1 MFTGIIQSKGSIKE
15 IISSREGARLK
26 INTNA
31 LDLSDSKVGDS
42 IAVDGVCLTVT
53 QLSGDGLQQTSL
65 TKHSLVQL
73 FQGSK
78 QGARSKP

>member
-1 MFTGIIQSKGSIKE
+1 M
-15 IISSREGARLK
+15 K

-53 QLSGDGLQQTSL
+53 QLSGDGFAAERPLRESEE
-65 TKHSLVQL
+65 
-73 FQGSK
+73 QGYR
-78 QGARSKP
+78 A

>member
-1 MFTGIIQSKGSIKE
+1 MFTGIIQSKGNIKD

-31 LDLSDSKVGDS
+31 LDLSNSKIGDS

-53 QLSGDGLQQTSL
+53 QLSGLSL
-65 TKHSLVQL
+65 IHI
-73 FQGSK
+73 
-78 QGARSKP
+78 